1 MKTADTRGFT
11 LIELIIVI
19 AILAIISALAIGKF
33 ADLRK
38 EAARKANVANIR
50 NIART
55 IDTEIAR
62 RDGEN
67 IKGLFAYAE
76 SLVDA
81 AEGGGDAT
89 GAAGSYLV
97 RASWYDGN
105 GGFVPGIYCG
115 IKRTGLVT
123 NAGGVGTGEVAAI
136 ADAHENNVGLESLAM
151 ETRSRG
157 SVTPARLCLYYLT
170 DSDVT
175 ALKEAGVS
183 IVSRHNYSNQQS
195 STLNWTGSRYCT
207 EMGLHATGGGP
218 GMRPDLSACYP
229 VVLTNGSAVAIL
241 NPAACESIY
250 RDLGLDYASTY
261 GRTGLDANDPATYFT
276 NNICCKVYAFGLGRD
291 CAVTTQLLE
300 GPTRC
305 PTLDRTHYRNYL
317 MLFRQASGFG
327 NSGSGISFIGII
339 DPAGNTAKQAQYDA
353 DWSS

>member
-19 AILAIISALAIGKF
+19 AILAIISVIAIGKF

-105 GGFVPGIYCG
+105 GGFVASSARASSPT
-115 IKRTGLVT
+115 R
-123 NAGGVGTGEVAAI
+123 AAS
-136 ADAHENNVGLESLAM
+136 ARA
-151 ETRSRG
+151 RSRR
-157 SVTPARLCLYYLT
+157 S
-170 DSDVT
+170 
-175 ALKEAGVS
+175 
-183 IVSRHNYSNQQS
+183 
-195 STLNWTGSRYCT
+195 
-207 EMGLHATGGGP
+207 
-218 GMRPDLSACYP
+218 
-229 VVLTNGSAVAIL
+229 
-241 NPAACESIY
+241 
-250 RDLGLDYASTY
+250 
-261 GRTGLDANDPATYFT
+261 
-276 NNICCKVYAFGLGRD
+276 
-291 CAVTTQLLE
+291 
-300 GPTRC
+300 PTR
-305 PTLDRTHYRNYL
+305 TRTT
-317 MLFRQASGFG
+317 SG
-327 NSGSGISFIGII
+327 
-339 DPAGNTAKQAQYDA
+339 
-353 DWSS
+353 WSRWRRRRVRAVR